1 MKVRASA
8 LGATRTAGAQ
18 DHMAVNYR
26 VSRADRA
33 PPVGAVIHAGLAA
46 IRWWAVQSGK
56 FRSQVLQG
64 VRDEIRGDQRD
75 SACLP
80 PPTVASS
87 SPLRLTDFGEKI
99 SAWMEAGQWA
109 KSVVPL
115 LEAATDAEPF
125 ELDEL
130 AGKYVEDQ
138 LASEYRNLVAKCAYE
153 FGLEQE
159 GVLRVLRVVL
169 RDELLKHLRAS
180 NEESQPPRR

>member
-1 MKVRASA
+1 
-8 LGATRTAGAQ
+8 
-18 DHMAVNYR
+18 MAVTTAFL
-26 VSRADRA
+26 VQIDGTTLAWLIPS
-33 PPVGAVIHAGLAA
+33 VIAGLAA
-46 IRWWAVQSGK
+46 IGGGLFKAGGWFSNVNSDRKSFK
-56 FRSQVLQG
+56 EFM
-64 VRDEIRGDQRD
+64 DEIRGDIKEILLR
-75 SACLP
+75 LP